1 MKSMYSKIISIG
13 GYTPENILTNKELE
27 EKVDTTD
34 EWIISRTGI
43 KERPIADTSQTTSDL
58 AFEASKLAIERSGID
73 INEIDLIIV
82 GTCTPD
88 VATPNVGTLIQKK
101 LGLKNFPAF
110 SIEAACS
117 GFIYSLNIADKF
129 IKTGESKCAL
139 VVGAETLSRIT
150 DWSDRNTCILFADG
164 AGAAILKPSNEPG
177 LLFSELGANGEYAD
191 LLHVPYGTSRRPEN
205 PKEDDYYLKMSGNE
219 VFKVAVKTL
228 EEIAIDALKKSNLE
242 SDDVDWFIPHQANV
256 RIIQAVAKRLQLPE
270 EKVIL
275 SMDIHGN
282 TSAASIPLAFDRAI
296 QDGRIKAGDT
306 ILMQSFG
313 AGFTWGS
320 VLVTL

>member
-1 MKSMYSKIISIG
+1 MYSKIISVG
-13 GYTPENILTNKELE
+13 GYTPKNILTNKELE

-43 KERPIADTSQTTSDL
+43 KERPIADISQTTSDL
-58 AFEASKLAIERSGID
+58 AFEAAKLAIERSDID

-82 GTCTPD
+82 GTSTPD
-88 VATPNVGTLIQKK
+88 VATPNVGTLIQKR

-164 AGAAILKPSNEPG
+164 VGAAILKPSSEPG

>member
-1 MKSMYSKIISIG
+1 MNAKIVSVGSYIPIN
-13 GYTPENILTNKELE
+13 TVTNKDLE
-27 EKVDTTD
+27 KTVDTTD

-43 KERPIADTSQTTSDL
+43 KQRPIAEPSQATSDL
-58 AFEASKLAIERSGID
+58 ALEASRIAIERANID
-73 INEIDLIIV
+73 SSDIDLIIV

-88 VATPNVGTLIQKK
+88 VATPNVGTLIQKR
-101 LGLKNFPAF
+101 LGLSNFPAF

-117 GFIYSLNIADKF
+117 GFIYALNIADKF
-129 IKTGESKCAL
+129 IKSGESKCAL

-150 DWSDRNTCILFADG
+150 NWDDRNTCVLFADG
-164 AGAAILKPSNEPG
+164 AGAAILKPSDDKG
-177 LLFSELGANGEYAD
+177 IIFSELGANGEYAD
-191 LLHVPYGTSRRPEN
+191 LLHVPYGTSRKPE
-205 PKEDDYYLKMSGNE
+205 KSGKDDYFLRMSGNE

-228 EEIAIDALKKSNLE
+228 EEIAIDALKKSNIE
-242 SDDVDWFIPHQANV
+242 SKDVDWFIPHQANV
-256 RIIQAVAKRLQLPE
+256 RIIQAVAKRLELPE

-282 TSAASIPLAFDRAI
+282 TSAASIPLAFDRAV
-296 QDGRIKAGDT
+296 QDGRIKEGDT

-320 VLVTL
+320 VLLEL

>member
-1 MKSMYSKIISIG
+1 MNSKIISIG
-13 GYTPENILTNKELE
+13 SYIPSNTVTNKDLE
-27 EKVDTTD
+27 KTVDTTD

-43 KERPIADTSQTTSDL
+43 KQRPIADSSQATSDL
-58 AFEASKLAIERSGID
+58 AYEAATIAIERAKID
-73 INEIDLIIV
+73 KNDIDLIIV

-88 VATPNVGTLIQKK
+88 VATPNVGTLIQKR
-101 LGLKNFPAF
+101 LGLSNFPAF

-117 GFIYSLNIADKF
+117 GFIYALNIADKF

-150 DWSDRNTCILFADG
+150 NWDDRNTCVLFADG
-164 AGAAILKPSNEPG
+164 AGAAILKPTDDKG
-177 LLFSELGANGEYAD
+177 IIFSELGANGEYAD
-191 LLHVPYGTSRRPEN
+191 LLHVPYGTSRKPE
-205 PKEDDYYLKMSGNE
+205 KSSKDDYFLRMSGNE

-228 EEIAIDALKKSNLE
+228 EEIAIDALKKSNIE
-242 SDDVDWFIPHQANV
+242 SKDVDWFIPHQANV
-256 RIIQAVAKRLQLPE
+256 RIIQAVAKRLELPE

-282 TSAASIPLAFDRAI
+282 TSAASIPLAFDRAV
-296 QDGRIKAGDT
+296 QDGRIKKGDT

-320 VLVTL
+320 VLLEL

>member
-1 MKSMYSKIISIG
+1 MTSMYSKIISVG

-58 AFEASKLAIERSGID
+58 AFEAAKLAIERSGID

-296 QDGRIKAGDT
+296 QDGRIKGGDT

>member
-1 MKSMYSKIISIG
+1 MNSKIISIG
-13 GYTPENILTNKELE
+13 SYIPSNTVTNKDLE
-27 EKVDTTD
+27 KTVDTTD
-34 EWIISRTGI
+34 EWIVSRTGI
-43 KERPIADTSQTTSDL
+43 KQRPIADSSQATSDL
-58 AFEASKLAIERSGID
+58 AYEAATIAIERAKID
-73 INEIDLIIV
+73 KNDIDLIIV

-88 VATPNVGTLIQKK
+88 VATPNVGTLIQKR
-101 LGLKNFPAF
+101 LGLSNFPAF

-117 GFIYSLNIADKF
+117 GFIYALNIADKF

-150 DWSDRNTCILFADG
+150 NWDDRNTCVLFADG
-164 AGAAILKPSNEPG
+164 AGAAILKPTDDKG
-177 LLFSELGANGEYAD
+177 IIFSELGANGEYAD
-191 LLHVPYGTSRRPEN
+191 LLHVPYGTSRKPE
-205 PKEDDYYLKMSGNE
+205 KSSKDDYFLRMSGNE

-228 EEIAIDALKKSNLE
+228 EEIAIDALKKSNIQ
-242 SDDVDWFIPHQANV
+242 SKDVDWFIPHQANV
-256 RIIQAVAKRLQLPE
+256 RIIQAVAKRLELPE

-282 TSAASIPLAFDRAI
+282 TSAASIPLAFDRAV
-296 QDGRIKAGDT
+296 QDGRIKKGHT

-320 VLVTL
+320 VLLEL

>member
-1 MKSMYSKIISIG
+1 MNSKIISIG
-13 GYTPENILTNKELE
+13 SYIPSNTVTNKDLE
-27 EKVDTTD
+27 KTVDTTD
-34 EWIISRTGI
+34 EWIVSRTGI
-43 KERPIADTSQTTSDL
+43 KQRPIADSSQATSDL
-58 AFEASKLAIERSGID
+58 AYEAATIAIERAKID
-73 INEIDLIIV
+73 KNDIDLIIV

-88 VATPNVGTLIQKK
+88 VATPNVGTLIQKR
-101 LGLKNFPAF
+101 LGLSNFPAF

-117 GFIYSLNIADKF
+117 GFIYALNIADKF

-150 DWSDRNTCILFADG
+150 NWDDRNTCVLFADG
-164 AGAAILKPSNEPG
+164 AGAAILKPTDDKG
-177 LLFSELGANGEYAD
+177 IIFSELGANGEYAD
-191 LLHVPYGTSRRPEN
+191 LLHVPYGTSRKPE
-205 PKEDDYYLKMSGNE
+205 KSSKDDYFLRMSGNE

-228 EEIAIDALKKSNLE
+228 EEIAIDALKKSNIQ
-242 SDDVDWFIPHQANV
+242 SKDVDWFIPHQANV
-256 RIIQAVAKRLQLPE
+256 RIIQAVAKRLELPE

-282 TSAASIPLAFDRAI
+282 TSAASIPLAFDRAV
-296 QDGRIKAGDT
+296 QDGRIKKGDI

-320 VLVTL
+320 VLLEL

>member
-1 MKSMYSKIISIG
+1 MNSKIISIG
-13 GYTPENILTNKELE
+13 SYIPSNTVTNKDLE
-27 EKVDTTD
+27 KTVDTTD
-34 EWIISRTGI
+34 EWIVSRTGI
-43 KERPIADTSQTTSDL
+43 KQRPIADSSQATSDL
-58 AFEASKLAIERSGID
+58 AFEAATIAIERAIID
-73 INEIDLIIV
+73 KNDIDLIIV

-88 VATPNVGTLIQKK
+88 VATPNVGTLIQKR
-101 LGLKNFPAF
+101 LGLSNFPAF

-117 GFIYSLNIADKF
+117 GFIYALNIADKF

-150 DWSDRNTCILFADG
+150 NWDDRNTCILFADG
-164 AGAAILKPSNEPG
+164 AGAAILKPTDDKG
-177 LLFSELGANGEYAD
+177 IIFSELGANGEYAD
-191 LLHVPYGTSRRPEN
+191 LLHVPYGTSRKPE
-205 PKEDDYYLKMSGNE
+205 KSSKDDYFLRMSGNE

-228 EEIAIDALKKSNLE
+228 EEIAIDALKKSNIQ
-242 SDDVDWFIPHQANV
+242 SKDVDWFIPHQANV
-256 RIIQAVAKRLQLPE
+256 RIIQAVAKRLELPE

-282 TSAASIPLAFDRAI
+282 TSAASIPLAFDRAV
-296 QDGRIKAGDT
+296 QDGRIKKGDT

-320 VLVTL
+320 VLLEL

>member
-1 MKSMYSKIISIG
+1 MNSKIISIG
-13 GYTPENILTNKELE
+13 SYIPSNTLTNKDLE
-27 EKVDTTD
+27 KTVDTTD
-34 EWIISRTGI
+34 EWIVSRTGI
-43 KERPIADTSQTTSDL
+43 KQRPIADSSQATSDL
-58 AFEASKLAIERSGID
+58 AYEAATIAIERAKID
-73 INEIDLIIV
+73 KNDIDLIIV

-88 VATPNVGTLIQKK
+88 VATPNVGTLIQKR
-101 LGLKNFPAF
+101 LGLSNFPAF

-117 GFIYSLNIADKF
+117 GFIYALNIADKF

-150 DWSDRNTCILFADG
+150 NWDDRNTCVLFADG
-164 AGAAILKPSNEPG
+164 AGAAILKPTDDKG
-177 LLFSELGANGEYAD
+177 IIFSELGANGEYAD
-191 LLHVPYGTSRRPEN
+191 LLHVPYGTSRKPE
-205 PKEDDYYLKMSGNE
+205 KSSKDDYFLRMSGNE

-228 EEIAIDALKKSNLE
+228 EEIAIDALKKSNIQ
-242 SDDVDWFIPHQANV
+242 SKDVDWFIPHQANV
-256 RIIQAVAKRLQLPE
+256 RIIQAVAKRLELPE

-296 QDGRIKAGDT
+296 QDGRIKKGDT

-320 VLVTL
+320 VLLEL

>member
-1 MKSMYSKIISIG
+1 MNSKIISIG
-13 GYTPENILTNKELE
+13 SYIPSNTVTNKDLE
-27 EKVDTTD
+27 KTVDTTD
-34 EWIISRTGI
+34 EWIVSRTGI
-43 KERPIADTSQTTSDL
+43 KQRPIADSSQATSDL
-58 AFEASKLAIERSGID
+58 AYEAATIAIERAKID
-73 INEIDLIIV
+73 KNDIDLIIV

-88 VATPNVGTLIQKK
+88 VATPNVGTLIQKR
-101 LGLKNFPAF
+101 LGLSNFPAF

-117 GFIYSLNIADKF
+117 GFIYALNIADKF

-150 DWSDRNTCILFADG
+150 NWDDRNTCVLFADG
-164 AGAAILKPSNEPG
+164 AGAAILKPTDDKG
-177 LLFSELGANGEYAD
+177 IIFSELGANGEYGD
-191 LLHVPYGTSRRPEN
+191 LLHVPYGTSRKPE
-205 PKEDDYYLKMSGNE
+205 KSSKDDYFLRMSGNE

-228 EEIAIDALKKSNLE
+228 EEIAIDALKKSNIQ
-242 SDDVDWFIPHQANV
+242 SKDVDWFIPHQANV
-256 RIIQAVAKRLQLPE
+256 RIIQAVAKRLELPE

-296 QDGRIKAGDT
+296 QDGRIKKGDT

-320 VLVTL
+320 VLLEL

>member
-1 MKSMYSKIISIG
+1 MYSKIISVG
-13 GYTPENILTNKELE
+13 GYTPKNILTNKELE

-43 KERPIADTSQTTSDL
+43 KERPIADISQTTSDL
-58 AFEASKLAIERSGID
+58 AFEAAKLAIERSGID

-88 VATPNVGTLIQKK
+88 VATPNVGTLIQKR

-164 AGAAILKPSNEPG
+164 AGAAILKPSSEPG

>member
-1 MKSMYSKIISIG
+1 MYSKIISVG

-43 KERPIADTSQTTSDL
+43 KERPIADISQTTSDL
-58 AFEASKLAIERSGID
+58 AYEAAKLAIQRSGID

-88 VATPNVGTLIQKK
+88 VATPNVGTLIQKR

-256 RIIQAVAKRLQLPE
+256 RIIHAVAKRLQLPE

-296 QDGRIKAGDT
+296 QDGRIKVGDT

-320 VLVTL
+320 VLVNL

>member
-1 MKSMYSKIISIG
+1 MYSKIISVG
-13 GYTPENILTNKELE
+13 GYTPKNILTNKELE

-43 KERPIADTSQTTSDL
+43 KQRPIADTSQTTSDL
-58 AFEASKLAIERSGID
+58 AFEAAKLAIERSGID

-88 VATPNVGTLIQKK
+88 VATPNVGTLIQKR

-164 AGAAILKPSNEPG
+164 AGAAILKPSSEPG

-191 LLHVPYGTSRRPEN
+191 LLHVPYGTSRRPAN

-219 VFKVAVKTL
+219 VFKVAVKKL

-242 SDDVDWFIPHQANV
+242 SDDIDWFIPHQANV

>member
-1 MKSMYSKIISIG
+1 MNSKIISIG
-13 GYTPENILTNKELE
+13 SYIPSNTVTNKDLE
-27 EKVDTTD
+27 KTVDTTD
-34 EWIISRTGI
+34 EWIVSRTGI
-43 KERPIADTSQTTSDL
+43 KQRPIADSSQATSDL
-58 AFEASKLAIERSGID
+58 AFKAATIAIERAKID
-73 INEIDLIIV
+73 KNDIDLIIV

-88 VATPNVGTLIQKK
+88 VATPNVGTLIQKR
-101 LGLKNFPAF
+101 LGLSNFPAF

-117 GFIYSLNIADKF
+117 GFIYALNIADKF

-150 DWSDRNTCILFADG
+150 NWDDRNTCVLFADG
-164 AGAAILKPSNEPG
+164 AGAAILKPTDDKG
-177 LLFSELGANGEYAD
+177 IIFSELGANGEYAD
-191 LLHVPYGTSRRPEN
+191 LLHVPYGTSRKPE
-205 PKEDDYYLKMSGNE
+205 KSSKDDYFLRMSGNE

-228 EEIAIDALKKSNLE
+228 EEIAIDALKKSNIQ
-242 SDDVDWFIPHQANV
+242 SKDVDWFIPHQANV
-256 RIIQAVAKRLQLPE
+256 RIIQAVAKRLELPE

-282 TSAASIPLAFDRAI
+282 TSAASIPLAFDRAV
-296 QDGRIKAGDT
+296 QDGRIKKGDT

-320 VLVTL
+320 VLLEL

>member
-1 MKSMYSKIISIG
+1 MNSKIISIG
-13 GYTPENILTNKELE
+13 SYIPSNTVTNKDLE
-27 EKVDTTD
+27 KTVDTTD

-43 KERPIADTSQTTSDL
+43 KQRPIADSSQATSDL
-58 AFEASKLAIERSGID
+58 AYEAATIAIERAKID
-73 INEIDLIIV
+73 KNDIDLIIV

-88 VATPNVGTLIQKK
+88 VATPNVGTLIQKR
-101 LGLKNFPAF
+101 LGLSNFPAF

-117 GFIYSLNIADKF
+117 GFIYALNIADKF

-150 DWSDRNTCILFADG
+150 NWDDRNTCVLFADG
-164 AGAAILKPSNEPG
+164 AGAAILKPTDDKG
-177 LLFSELGANGEYAD
+177 IIFSELGANGEYAD
-191 LLHVPYGTSRRPEN
+191 LLHVPYGTSRKPE
-205 PKEDDYYLKMSGNE
+205 KSSKDDYFLRMSGNE

-228 EEIAIDALKKSNLE
+228 EEIAIDALKKSNIQ
-242 SDDVDWFIPHQANV
+242 SKDVDWFIPHQANV
-256 RIIQAVAKRLQLPE
+256 RIIQAVAKRLELPE

-282 TSAASIPLAFDRAI
+282 TSAASIPLAFDRAV
-296 QDGRIKAGDT
+296 QDGRIKKGDT

-320 VLVTL
+320 VLLEL

>member
-1 MKSMYSKIISIG
+1 MNSKIISIG
-13 GYTPENILTNKELE
+13 SYVPSNTVTNKDLE
-27 EKVDTTD
+27 KTVDTTD
-34 EWIISRTGI
+34 EWIVSRTGI
-43 KERPIADTSQTTSDL
+43 KQRPIADSSQATSDL
-58 AFEASKLAIERSGID
+58 AYEAATIAIERAKID
-73 INEIDLIIV
+73 KNDIDLIIV

-88 VATPNVGTLIQKK
+88 VATPNVGTLIQKR
-101 LGLKNFPAF
+101 LGLSNFPAF

-117 GFIYSLNIADKF
+117 GFIYALNIADKF

-150 DWSDRNTCILFADG
+150 NWDDRNTCVLFADG
-164 AGAAILKPSNEPG
+164 AGAAILKPTDDKG
-177 LLFSELGANGEYAD
+177 IIFSELGANGEYAD
-191 LLHVPYGTSRRPEN
+191 LLHVPYGTSRKPE
-205 PKEDDYYLKMSGNE
+205 KSSKDDYFLRMSGNE

-228 EEIAIDALKKSNLE
+228 EEIAIDALKKSNIQ
-242 SDDVDWFIPHQANV
+242 SKDVDWFIPHQANV
-256 RIIQAVAKRLQLPE
+256 RIIQAVAKRLELPE

-296 QDGRIKAGDT
+296 QDGRIKKGHT

-320 VLVTL
+320 VLLEL

>member
-1 MKSMYSKIISIG
+1 MNSKIISIG
-13 GYTPENILTNKELE
+13 SYIPNNTVTNKDLE
-27 EKVDTTD
+27 KTVDTTD
-34 EWIISRTGI
+34 EWIVSRTGI
-43 KERPIADTSQTTSDL
+43 KQRPIADSSQATSDL
-58 AFEASKLAIERSGID
+58 AFKAATIAIERAKID
-73 INEIDLIIV
+73 KNDIDLIIV

-88 VATPNVGTLIQKK
+88 VATPNVGTLIQKR
-101 LGLKNFPAF
+101 LGLSNFPAF

-117 GFIYSLNIADKF
+117 GFIYALNIADKF

-150 DWSDRNTCILFADG
+150 NWDDRNTCVLFADG
-164 AGAAILKPSNEPG
+164 AGAAILKPTDDKG
-177 LLFSELGANGEYAD
+177 IIFSELGANGEYAD
-191 LLHVPYGTSRRPEN
+191 LLHVPYGTSRKPE
-205 PKEDDYYLKMSGNE
+205 KSSKDDYFLRMSGNE

-228 EEIAIDALKKSNLE
+228 EEIAIDALKKSNIQ
-242 SDDVDWFIPHQANV
+242 SKDVDWFIPHQANV
-256 RIIQAVAKRLQLPE
+256 RIIQAVAKRLELPE

-282 TSAASIPLAFDRAI
+282 TSAASIPLAFDRAV
-296 QDGRIKAGDT
+296 QDGRIKKGDT

-320 VLVTL
+320 VLLEL

>member
-1 MKSMYSKIISIG
+1 MNSKIISVGSYIPSN
-13 GYTPENILTNKELE
+13 TVTNKDLE
-27 EKVDTTD
+27 KTVDTTD

-43 KERPIADTSQTTSDL
+43 KQRPIAEPSQATSDL
-58 AFEASKLAIERSGID
+58 AFEASMIAIDRANIDRSD
-73 INEIDLIIV
+73 IDLIIV

-88 VATPNVGTLIQKK
+88 VATPNVGTLIQKR
-101 LGLKNFPAF
+101 LGLSNFPAF

-117 GFIYSLNIADKF
+117 GFIYALNIADKF
-129 IKTGESKCAL
+129 IKSGESKCAL

-150 DWSDRNTCILFADG
+150 NWDDRNTCVLFADG
-164 AGAAILKPSNEPG
+164 AGAAILKPSDDKG
-177 LLFSELGANGEYAD
+177 IIFSELGANGEYAD
-191 LLHVPYGTSRRPEN
+191 LLHVPYGTSRKPE
-205 PKEDDYYLKMSGNE
+205 KSSKDDYFLKMSGNE

-228 EEIAIDALKKSNLE
+228 EEIAIDALRKSNIE
-242 SDDVDWFIPHQANV
+242 SKDVDWFIPHQANI
-256 RIIQAVAKRLQLPE
+256 RIIQAVAKRLELPE

-282 TSAASIPLAFDRAI
+282 TSAASIPLAFDRAV
-296 QDGRIKAGDT
+296 QDGRIKKGDT

-320 VLVTL
+320 VLLEL

>member
-1 MKSMYSKIISIG
+1 MNSKIISIG
-13 GYTPENILTNKELE
+13 SYIPSNTVTNKDLE
-27 EKVDTTD
+27 KTVDTTD

-43 KERPIADTSQTTSDL
+43 KQRPIADSSQATSDL
-58 AFEASKLAIERSGID
+58 AFEAATIAIERAKID
-73 INEIDLIIV
+73 KNDIDLIII

-88 VATPNVGTLIQKK
+88 SATPNVGTLIQKR
-101 LGLKNFPAF
+101 LGLSNFPAF

-117 GFIYSLNIADKF
+117 GFLYALNIADKF

-150 DWSDRNTCILFADG
+150 NWDDRNTCVLFADG
-164 AGAAILKPSNEPG
+164 AGAAILKPTDDKG
-177 LLFSELGANGEYAD
+177 IIFSELGANGEYAD
-191 LLHVPYGTSRRPEN
+191 LLHVPYGTSRKPE
-205 PKEDDYYLKMSGNE
+205 KSSKDDYFLRMSGNE

-228 EEIAIDALKKSNLE
+228 EEIAIDALKKSNIQ
-242 SDDVDWFIPHQANV
+242 SKDVDWFIPHQANV
-256 RIIQAVAKRLQLPE
+256 RIIQAVAKRLELPE

-296 QDGRIKAGDT
+296 QDGRIKKGDT

-320 VLVTL
+320 GLLEL

>member
-1 MKSMYSKIISIG
+1 MNSKIISIG
-13 GYTPENILTNKELE
+13 SYIPSNTVTNKDLE
-27 EKVDTTD
+27 KTVDTTD
-34 EWIISRTGI
+34 EWIVSRTGI
-43 KERPIADTSQTTSDL
+43 KQRPIADSSQATSDL
-58 AFEASKLAIERSGID
+58 AYEAATTAIERAKID
-73 INEIDLIIV
+73 KNDIDLIIV

-88 VATPNVGTLIQKK
+88 VATPNVGTLIQKR
-101 LGLKNFPAF
+101 LGLSNFPAF

-117 GFIYSLNIADKF
+117 GFIYALNIADKF

-150 DWSDRNTCILFADG
+150 NWDDRNTCVLFADG
-164 AGAAILKPSNEPG
+164 AGAAILKPTDDKG
-177 LLFSELGANGEYAD
+177 IIFSELGANGEYAD
-191 LLHVPYGTSRRPEN
+191 LLHVPYGTSRKPE
-205 PKEDDYYLKMSGNE
+205 KSSKDDYFLRMSGNE

-228 EEIAIDALKKSNLE
+228 EEIAIDALKKSNIE
-242 SDDVDWFIPHQANV
+242 SKDVDWFIPHQANV
-256 RIIQAVAKRLQLPE
+256 RIIQAVAKRLELPE

-282 TSAASIPLAFDRAI
+282 TSAASIPLAFDRAV
-296 QDGRIKAGDT
+296 QDGRIKKGDT

-320 VLVTL
+320 VLLEL

>member
-1 MKSMYSKIISIG
+1 MYSKIISVG

-58 AFEASKLAIERSGID
+58 AFEAAKLAIERSGID

-296 QDGRIKAGDT
+296 QDGRIKGGDT

>member
-1 MKSMYSKIISIG
+1 MNSKIISIG
-13 GYTPENILTNKELE
+13 SYIPSNTVTNKDLE
-27 EKVDTTD
+27 KTVDTTD
-34 EWIISRTGI
+34 EWIVSRTGI
-43 KERPIADTSQTTSDL
+43 KQRPIADSSQATSDL
-58 AFEASKLAIERSGID
+58 AYEAATIAIERAKID
-73 INEIDLIIV
+73 KNDIDLIIV

-88 VATPNVGTLIQKK
+88 VATPNVGTLIQKR
-101 LGLKNFPAF
+101 LGLSNFPAF

-117 GFIYSLNIADKF
+117 GFIYALNIADKF

-150 DWSDRNTCILFADG
+150 NWDDRNTCVLFADG
-164 AGAAILKPSNEPG
+164 AGAAILKPTDDKG
-177 LLFSELGANGEYAD
+177 IIFSELGANGEYGD
-191 LLHVPYGTSRRPEN
+191 LLHVPYGTSRKPE
-205 PKEDDYYLKMSGNE
+205 KSSKDDYFLRMSGNE

-228 EEIAIDALKKSNLE
+228 EEIAIDALKKSNIQ
-242 SDDVDWFIPHQANV
+242 SKDVDWFIPHQANV
-256 RIIQAVAKRLQLPE
+256 RIIQAVAKRLELPE

-282 TSAASIPLAFDRAI
+282 TSAASIPLAFDRAV
-296 QDGRIKAGDT
+296 QDGRIKKGDT

-320 VLVTL
+320 VLLEL